1 MKYILK
7 QIFKKINPMKAAKS
21 VCINSPIIWD
31 REGRWK
37 EDITVIHIIRKKQK
51 RYIIFMEYIQS
62 LHKITPTL

>member
-7 QIFKKINPMKAAKS
+7 QKFKKINPMKAAKS
-21 VCINSPIIWD
+21 FSINSPIIWD